1 MDLITFKNMS
11 KEFNSGKQ
19 TNRVLTDVNL
29 TIKENELVMITGRSG
44 SGKTTLLNIIAGLD
58 KPTSGSYFYRNHDL
72 TNKNYKQLADFR
84 QNKIGIIL
92 QNYPLVDE
100 KNVFENVKIPLWNS
114 DLPKEKQEQ
123 HIIEMLRYVG
133 LENKAKAY
141 PKELSGGE
149 AQRVATARAL
159 INDPDCILA
168 DEPTG
173 SLDEESEQ
181 IIFDLLTDLHRVGKT
196 IIIVTHNKDL
206 AKQGERQIN
215 ISNGVFHSV
224 R

>member
-114 DLPKEKQEQ
+114 DLSKEKQEQ

>member
-11 KEFNSGKQ
+11 KEFNPGKQ

-84 QNKIGIIL
+84 QNRIGIIL

-114 DLPKEKQEQ
+114 DLSKEKQEQ

-159 INDPDCILA
+159 INDPECILA

-215 ISNGVFHSV
+215 ISNGVFS
-224 R
+224 

>member
-1 MDLITFKNMS
+1 
-11 KEFNSGKQ
+11 
-19 TNRVLTDVNL
+19 
-29 TIKENELVMITGRSG
+29 MITGRSG

-84 QNKIGIIL
+84 QNRIGIIL

-114 DLPKEKQEQ
+114 DLSKEKQEQ

-159 INDPDCILA
+159 INDPECILA

-173 SLDEESEQ
+173 SLEEESEQ

-215 ISNGVFHSV
+215 ISNGVIS
-224 R
+224 

>member
-11 KEFNSGKQ
+11 KDFNPGKQ

-84 QNKIGIIL
+84 QNRIGIIL

-114 DLPKEKQEQ
+114 DLSKEKQEQ

-159 INDPDCILA
+159 INDPECILA

-215 ISNGVFHSV
+215 ISNGVIS
-224 R
+224 

>member
-11 KEFNSGKQ
+11 KEFNPGKQ

-58 KPTSGSYFYRNHDL
+58 KPTSGSYSYRNHDL

-84 QNKIGIIL
+84 KNRIGIIL

-114 DLPKEKQEQ
+114 NLSKEKQEK

-159 INDPDCILA
+159 INDPECILA

-215 ISNGVFHSV
+215 ISNGVFS
-224 R
+224 

>member
-11 KEFNSGKQ
+11 KDFNPGKQ

-84 QNKIGIIL
+84 QNRIGIIL

-114 DLPKEKQEQ
+114 DLSKEKQEQ

-159 INDPDCILA
+159 INDPECILA

-215 ISNGVFHSV
+215 ISNGVFS
-224 R
+224 

>member
-72 TNKNYKQLADFR
+72 TNNNYKQLADFR

-114 DLPKEKQEQ
+114 DLSIEKQQQ

-159 INDPDCILA
+159 INNPDCILA

-215 ISNGVFHSV
+215 ISNGVFS
-224 R
+224 

>member
-1 MDLITFKNMS
+1 MS
-11 KEFNSGKQ
+11 KEFKQGRQ
-19 TNRVLTDVNL
+19 TNKVLTDVHL

-58 KPTSGSYFYRNHDL
+58 KPTSGSYFYRNQDL

-84 QNKIGIIL
+84 QNRIGIIL

-114 DLPKEKQEQ
+114 DLSKEKQEQ
-123 HIIEMLRYVG
+123 HIIDMLRYVG
-133 LENKAKAY
+133 LENKVKAY

-149 AQRVATARAL
+149 AQRVAIARAL
-159 INDPDCILA
+159 INDPECILA

-181 IIFDLLTDLHRVGKT
+181 MIFDLLTDLHRVGKT
-196 IIIVTHNKDL
+196 IIIVTHNKEL

-215 ISNGVFHSV
+215 ISNGVFS
-224 R
+224 

>member
-11 KEFNSGKQ
+11 KEFNPGKQ

-72 TNKNYKQLADFR
+72 SNKNYKQLADFR
-84 QNKIGIIL
+84 QNRIGIIL

-114 DLPKEKQEQ
+114 DLSKEKQEQ

-159 INDPDCILA
+159 INDPECILA

-215 ISNGVFHSV
+215 ISNGVIS
-224 R
+224 

>member
-1 MDLITFKNMS
+1 MS
-11 KEFNSGKQ
+11 KEFNPEKQ

-84 QNKIGIIL
+84 QNRIGIIL

-114 DLPKEKQEQ
+114 DLSKEKQEQ

-159 INDPDCILA
+159 INDPECILA

-215 ISNGVFHSV
+215 ISNGVIS
-224 R
+224 

>member
-1 MDLITFKNMS
+1 MS
-11 KEFNSGKQ
+11 KEFNPGKQ

-84 QNKIGIIL
+84 QNRIGIIL

-114 DLPKEKQEQ
+114 DLSKEKQEQ

-159 INDPDCILA
+159 INDPECILA

-215 ISNGVFHSV
+215 ISNGVFS
-224 R
+224 

>member
-11 KEFNSGKQ
+11 KEFNTGKQ

-84 QNKIGIIL
+84 QNRIGIIL

-114 DLPKEKQEQ
+114 DLSKEKQEQ

-159 INDPDCILA
+159 INDPECILA

-215 ISNGVFHSV
+215 ISNGVIS
-224 R
+224 

>member
-1 MDLITFKNMS
+1 MDLITFENMS
-11 KEFNSGKQ
+11 KEFNPGKQ

-58 KPTSGSYFYRNHDL
+58 KPTSGSYFYGNHDL

-84 QNKIGIIL
+84 QNRIGIIL

-114 DLPKEKQEQ
+114 DLSKEKQEQ

-159 INDPDCILA
+159 INDPECILA

-215 ISNGVFHSV
+215 ISNGVIS
-224 R
+224 

>member
-11 KEFNSGKQ
+11 KEFNPGKQ

-84 QNKIGIIL
+84 QNRIGIIL

-114 DLPKEKQEQ
+114 DLSKEKQEQ

-159 INDPDCILA
+159 INDPECILA

-215 ISNGVFHSV
+215 ISNRVIS
-224 R
+224 

>member
-1 MDLITFKNMS
+1 MS
-11 KEFNSGKQ
+11 KEFNPGKQ

-84 QNKIGIIL
+84 QNRIGIIL

-100 KNVFENVKIPLWNS
+100 KNVFQNVKIPLWNS
-114 DLPKEKQEQ
+114 DLSKEKQEQ

-159 INDPDCILA
+159 INDPECILA

-215 ISNGVFHSV
+215 ISNGVIS
-224 R
+224 

>member
-11 KEFNSGKQ
+11 KEFNPGKQ

-84 QNKIGIIL
+84 QNRIGIIL

-100 KNVFENVKIPLWNS
+100 KNVFQNVKIPLWNS
-114 DLPKEKQEQ
+114 DLSKEKQEQ

-159 INDPDCILA
+159 INDPECILA

-215 ISNGVFHSV
+215 ISNGVIS
-224 R
+224 

>member
-11 KEFNSGKQ
+11 KEFNPGKQ

-58 KPTSGSYFYRNHDL
+58 KPTSGSYSYRDHDL

-84 QNKIGIIL
+84 KNRIGIIL

-114 DLPKEKQEQ
+114 DLSKEKQEQ

-159 INDPDCILA
+159 INDPECILA

-215 ISNGVFHSV
+215 ISNGVFS
-224 R
+224 

>member
-1 MDLITFKNMS
+1 MS

-114 DLPKEKQEQ
+114 DLSKEKQEQ

-215 ISNGVFHSV
+215 ISNGVFS
-224 R
+224 

>member
-11 KEFNSGKQ
+11 KEFNPEKQ

-84 QNKIGIIL
+84 QNRIGIIL

-114 DLPKEKQEQ
+114 DLSKEKQEQ

-159 INDPDCILA
+159 INDPECILA

-215 ISNGVFHSV
+215 ISNGVIS
-224 R
+224 

>member
-1 MDLITFKNMS
+1 MS

-114 DLPKEKQEQ
+114 DLSKEKQEQ

>member
-1 MDLITFKNMS
+1 MITFENMS
-11 KEFNSGKQ
+11 KEFNPGKQ

-58 KPTSGSYFYRNHDL
+58 KPTSGSYFYGNHDL

-84 QNKIGIIL
+84 QNRIGIIL

-114 DLPKEKQEQ
+114 DLSKEKQEQ

-159 INDPDCILA
+159 INDPECILA

-215 ISNGVFHSV
+215 ISNGVISL
-224 R
+224 

>member
-1 MDLITFKNMS
+1 MITFKNMS

-114 DLPKEKQEQ
+114 DLSKEKQEQ

>member
-114 DLPKEKQEQ
+114 DLSKEKQEQ

-215 ISNGVFHSV
+215 ISNGVFS
-224 R
+224 

>member
-11 KEFNSGKQ
+11 KEFNPGKQ

-84 QNKIGIIL
+84 QNRIGIIL

-114 DLPKEKQEQ
+114 DLSKEKQEK

-159 INDPDCILA
+159 INDPECILA

-215 ISNGVFHSV
+215 ISNGVIS
-224 R
+224 

>member
-11 KEFNSGKQ
+11 KEFNPGKQ

-84 QNKIGIIL
+84 QNRIGIIL

-114 DLPKEKQEQ
+114 DLSKEKQEQ

-159 INDPDCILA
+159 INDPECILA

-215 ISNGVFHSV
+215 ISNGVIS
-224 R
+224 

>member
-1 MDLITFKNMS
+1 MS
-11 KEFNSGKQ
+11 KDFNPGKQ

-84 QNKIGIIL
+84 QNRIGIIL

-114 DLPKEKQEQ
+114 DLSKEKQEQ

-159 INDPDCILA
+159 INDPECILA

-215 ISNGVFHSV
+215 ISNGVFS
-224 R
+224 

>member
-11 KEFNSGKQ
+11 KEFNPGKQ

-29 TIKENELVMITGRSG
+29 TIKENELVMIIGRSG

-84 QNKIGIIL
+84 QNRIGIIL

-114 DLPKEKQEQ
+114 DLSKEKQEQ

-141 PKELSGGE
+141 PKELSGG
-149 AQRVATARAL
+149 
-159 INDPDCILA
+159 
-168 DEPTG
+168 
-173 SLDEESEQ
+173 
-181 IIFDLLTDLHRVGKT
+181 
-196 IIIVTHNKDL
+196 
-206 AKQGERQIN
+206 
-215 ISNGVFHSV
+215 
-224 R
+224 

>member
-1 MDLITFKNMS
+1 MS
-11 KEFNSGKQ
+11 KEFNPGKQ

-84 QNKIGIIL
+84 QNRIGIIL

-114 DLPKEKQEQ
+114 DLSKEKQEK

-159 INDPDCILA
+159 INDPECILA

-215 ISNGVFHSV
+215 ISNGVIS
-224 R
+224 

>member
-11 KEFNSGKQ
+11 KEFNPGKQ

-84 QNKIGIIL
+84 QNRIGIIL

-114 DLPKEKQEQ
+114 DLSKEKQEQ

-159 INDPDCILA
+159 INDPECILA

-181 IIFDLLTDLHRVGKT
+181 IIFDLLTDLHRV
-196 IIIVTHNKDL
+196 
-206 AKQGERQIN
+206 
-215 ISNGVFHSV
+215 
-224 R
+224 